1 VINTNEWVKKMWH
14 MSIIDYY
21 YAVKKNEIMSFSG
34 KEVELEIT
42 MWSKTSQAQSQV
54 THFSQMWILDLR

>member
-14 MSIIDYY
+14 MSIMDYY
-21 YAVKKNEIMSFSG
+21 YAVKKNEIMSFPG

-42 MWSKTSQAQSQV
+42 MWGKTSQAQSQV
-54 THFSQMWILDLR
+54 TPYMCS